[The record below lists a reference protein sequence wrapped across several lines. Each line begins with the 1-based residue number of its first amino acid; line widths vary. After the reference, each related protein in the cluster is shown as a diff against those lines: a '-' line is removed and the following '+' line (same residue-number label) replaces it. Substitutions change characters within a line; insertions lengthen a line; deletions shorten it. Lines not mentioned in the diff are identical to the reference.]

1 MWVNN
6 RVVWMHQALALND
19 GFGKPNVQF
28 SVIMEMREGFPAEDS
43 MIAVG
48 RCFARPFGARVF

>member
-1 MWVNN
+1 
-6 RVVWMHQALALND
+6 MHQALALND

-28 SVIMEMREGFPAEDS
+28 SVIMEMREGFPAEYS

-48 RCFARPFGARVF
+48 RCFARPFGARPF